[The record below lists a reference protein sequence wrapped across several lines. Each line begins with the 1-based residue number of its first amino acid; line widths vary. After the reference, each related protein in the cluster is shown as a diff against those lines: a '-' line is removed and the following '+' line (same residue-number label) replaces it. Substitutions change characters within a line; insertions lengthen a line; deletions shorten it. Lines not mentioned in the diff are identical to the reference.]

1 METIK
6 INFSRKTIM
15 HILKTIEEPEKIFDY
30 LLEEMNRMY
39 PDLVPFR
46 AYTNNDEG
54 LVIELS
60 PDPALAEEFGM
71 FYVVSE
77 DEKLTV
83 AYLCSQ
89 ARLSESDTLYLVE
102 CYIELRAQPVFFE
115 RNIEDFDMLGIPVY
129 QALADHLNKSI
140 DDILTLLKTEGLE
153 VNDLRIALVD
163 MENNPGLYFK
173 TNSNK

>member
-15 HILKTIEEPEKIFDY
+15 HILKTIEEPEKIFEY

-77 DEKLTV
+77 DEKLTI
-83 AYLCSQ
+83 AYLCNKAGLSQ
-89 ARLSESDTLYLVE
+89 SDTLYLVG
-102 CYIELRAQPVFFE
+102 CYIDLRAQPVFFE

-129 QALADHLNKSI
+129 RALAYHLGKPEA
-140 DDILTLLKTEGLE
+140 DILALLKTDGIE
-153 VNDLRIALVD
+153 VIALRIALTN
-163 MENNPGLYFK
+163 METEPDLYFN
-173 TNSNK
+173 TPLE